1 MNTNVQCNP
10 QEDAAALRK
19 AMKGLGTDE
28 DKIIKICANR
38 NYQQRKAI
46 FDSYR
51 SQFDRDLVK
60 DIKDELRGKLEDT
73 IVALF
78 TEPAENDAIN
88 LKKAM
93 KGAGTDEDTLMEI
106 LASRPTWYIK
116 RIKEIYRIKYN
127 KDLIDDIKSDLSG
140 DLKQIMMSIC
150 NCEREDDPKVVD
162 QNKCKRLSEELYN
175 AGENKAGTNEDK
187 FYDILTKTSGA
198 EIYCINQFYT
208 QSYGHDLVHAIDNE
222 FSGKCKRLLTNIVY
236 AIVNPPEFFA
246 KRLKASMKGM
256 GTKDQM
262 LIRLLVSR
270 MDIDLPQIKVAYK
283 NLFKKELVDD
293 IKSETSGDYKK
304 MLVDMVS

>member
-10 QEDAAALRK
+10 EEDAQALRK

-38 NYQQRKAI
+38 NYEQRKAI
-46 FDSYR
+46 YASYR
-51 SQFDRDLVK
+51 KQFDRDLIK
-60 DIKDELRGKLEDT
+60 DLKDELRGKLEDT
-73 IVALF
+73 LVALF

-140 DLKQIMMSIC
+140 DLKTIMMSIC
-150 NCEREDDPKVVD
+150 NCERADDPKTVD
-162 QNKCKRLSEELYN
+162 QAKCQKISDDLYH
-175 AGENKAGTNEDK
+175 AGENKRGTDEKK
-187 FYDILTKTSGA
+187 FYEILTQTSGA
-198 EIYCINQFYT
+198 EIYYANQIYT
-208 QSYGHDLVHAIDNE
+208 KEYGHDIVYAIDKE
-222 FSGKCKRLLTNIVY
+222 FSGNCKKLLSNIVY
-236 AIVNPPEFFA
+236 AIINPPEFFA
-246 KRLKASMKGM
+246 KRLKASMKGS

-270 MDIDLPQIKVAYK
+270 MDIDLPQIKEAYK
-283 NLFKKELVDD
+283 NLYKKELVDD

-304 MLVDMVS
+304 MLVEMVS